1 MKTQR
6 RQNAET
12 LVIKSEFGTYQMS
25 SIQTTEHVSDMR
37 FLQTPSKSK
46 TYKLHRKKRQF
57 HVTLLMK
64 RIKKSLESRK
74 S

>member
-1 MKTQR
+1 MSNVKTQR

-46 TYKLHRKKRQF
+46 TY
-57 HVTLLMK
+57 
-64 RIKKSLESRK
+64 
-74 S
+74 